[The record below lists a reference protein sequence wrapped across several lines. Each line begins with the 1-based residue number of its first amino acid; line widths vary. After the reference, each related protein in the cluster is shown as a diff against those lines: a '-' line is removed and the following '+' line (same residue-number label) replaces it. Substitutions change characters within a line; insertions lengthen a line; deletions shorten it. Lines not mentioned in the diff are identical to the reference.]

1 MAPYPSRIVRIV
13 AILLIG
19 LLSGA
24 MIEEYFFLRVILR
37 DFPADLWLL
46 AHARFGELHP
56 YTVIPTALLGMLFI
70 GLTFIIDRDVRSPR
84 AAATWVAGIIGLVI
98 GGITALV
105 MMPLNESIA
114 GWAVTGPPA
123 NWLQV
128 QERWIRLQ
136 RVRAVLSTLGFFFL
150 IVSTQLRG
158 KAGG

>member
-1 MAPYPSRIVRIV
+1 
-13 AILLIG
+13 
-19 LLSGA
+19 
-24 MIEEYFFLRVILR
+24 
-37 DFPADLWLL
+37 
-46 AHARFGELHP
+46 
-56 YTVIPTALLGMLFI
+56 MLFI
-70 GLTFIIDRDVRSPR
+70 GLTFVVDRDVRSPR
-84 AAATWVAGIIGLVI
+84 AAATWIAGIIGLGI

-136 RVRAVLSTLGFFFL
+136 GVRAVLSTLGFFFL

-158 KAGG
+158 KAAG